1 MGNDNLFKLAV
12 RHIVGETT
20 NEENDKVNHLL
31 QNNSAFKD
39 TYEELKKYWDS
50 SNKYSKDFAFDTEE
64 AFYKVRG
71 KLKSEPETKVVKFT
85 PSIIWKVAVAVVIVI
100 GASYLFYKQSIPFV
114 FTKQVY
120 FSDNT
125 IKEILLPDSTLVYL
139 NRESKLILSTNF
151 NNQKRAVKLVG
162 EAYFD
167 VFENPLKPFLVE
179 CNSTR
184 TEVLGTSFN
193 IKENDSITTIDV
205 FSGKVNFSAHNK
217 NIILTKG
224 NKGEYLADER
234 RLNKMNQNNINANA
248 WQTKQLI
255 FDDTELSDV
264 LEIISTT
271 YNIELS
277 VGENLNVSDIR
288 FTGRF
293 NQRNYSEVLDIL
305 ALTLY
310 LEFEQKEEGKFLV
323 KRAVD

>member
-1 MGNDNLFKLAV
+1 
-12 RHIVGETT
+12 
-20 NEENDKVNHLL
+20 
-31 QNNSAFKD
+31 
-39 TYEELKKYWDS
+39 
-50 SNKYSKDFAFDTEE
+50 
-64 AFYKVRG
+64 
-71 KLKSEPETKVVKFT
+71 
-85 PSIIWKVAVAVVIVI
+85 
-100 GASYLFYKQSIPFV
+100 
-114 FTKQVY
+114 
-120 FSDNT
+120 
-125 IKEILLPDSTLVYL
+125 LVYL